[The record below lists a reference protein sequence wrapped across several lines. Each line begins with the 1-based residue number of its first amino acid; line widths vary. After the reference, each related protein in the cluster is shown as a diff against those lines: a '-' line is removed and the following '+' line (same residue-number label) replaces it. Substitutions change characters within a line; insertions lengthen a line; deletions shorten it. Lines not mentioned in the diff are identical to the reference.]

1 MHIAPV
7 VVQALLMFLCGIDA
21 FVRLCAAFL
30 LVTDYYTSIAR
41 VGLFTI
47 LKFQVY
53 GESKYV
59 EGGFK

>member
-1 MHIAPV
+1 
-7 VVQALLMFLCGIDA
+7 MFLCGIDA

-53 GESKYV
+53 GESKYI
-59 EGGFK
+59 GGRFIQKFGVL